1 MTSAYRSKWIIKRT
15 RGEIVGK
22 KFLGLFFL
30 MALATVSPARA
41 TDEHPHATCTGLEN
55 CCDDLTASCPQA
67 EFGGTKVAIVFGADE
82 YQSTFGTDLNDLKNG
97 RNDAAAVG
105 KALAEIGFSVRYVFD
120 PDPSRVLSEVTD
132 FASYLRRK
140 LASGEQD
147 PAESRAV
154 LYFAGHGMSDG
165 NSDYLIYRLKD
176 TSLPENQRFQAA
188 RIDTDGISRIFFGM
202 ETFDV
207 TLIFD
212 ACRTLTTLP
221 KTSDGKFKSTRGND
235 FVRDSF
241 ELSGTEHI
249 VVRSAS
255 RLNPASDDSGT
266 GNNGLFV
273 REFAFYV
280 RRPNLTP
287 AQIFALTSSSVYSAG
302 LYQQPDYDAKNARK
316 STFFPWHSVTAP
328 CETLETTLWT
338 TAAVYC
344 GNGQPAASCQARL
357 CRAWNDSRPET
368 VGDMA
373 CMRPDVFDRIGKLDE
388 LCAKPPYS
396 TATRKL
402 GRTTAALTDPEQ
414 ARSIAIAAQPV
425 FAQQFSEDDHA
436 LLASATVPAAKP
448 SFVDSEKLRETFL
461 RTSRVTT
468 MSGLPLNNTLT
479 ADVKAWPNSL
489 ASAVVTA
496 KEATGSSV
504 NSVRVDCDNLKCGD
518 GWAGV
523 SVAIG
528 HEIFRGHVLA
538 SDLPKPADGPHVFI
552 NYRNSDF
559 RIPPD
564 KADELKSQA
573 ARVKTAGGA
582 VALTAIVQK
591 NSPPNERFLPEARI
605 AEARILLGVNPEQPD
620 GIPDAS
626 IVETVIEVP
635 DKKNLPDL
643 VVDFLLSN

>member
-1 MTSAYRSKWIIKRT
+1 MTSAYLSQWIIKRT
-15 RGEIVGK
+15 RGEIMGK
-22 KFLGLFFL
+22 KFLGFFFF
-30 MALATVSPARA
+30 MALAVLSPARA

-55 CCDDLTASCPQA
+55 CCDDLTDTCPQA
-67 EFGGTKVAIVFGADE
+67 QFSGTKVAIVFGSDE
-82 YQSTFGTDLNDLKNG
+82 YQSTFGSDLNDLKNG

-105 KALAEIGFSVRYVFD
+105 KALTDIGFNVRYVFD
-120 PDPSRVLSEVTD
+120 PDPLRVLSEVTD

-176 TSLPENQRFQAA
+176 TSLPENKRSEAA

-221 KTSDGKFKSTRGND
+221 RTSDEKFKSTRGND

-287 AQIFALTSSSVYSAG
+287 DQIFALTSSSVYSAG
-302 LYQQPDYDAKNARK
+302 LYQQPDYNAKNARK
-316 STFFPWHSVTAP
+316 SSFCPWHSVTAP
-328 CETLETTLWT
+328 CETLETTLWK

-344 GNGQPAASCQARL
+344 INGQQAATCNAKLCQ
-357 CRAWNDSRPET
+357 AWNDSRPET
-368 VGDMA
+368 IGDMA

-396 TATRKL
+396 TAIRKL
-402 GRTTAALTDPEQ
+402 GRTTAELSDPEEV
-414 ARSIAIAAQPV
+414 RSIAIAAQPV
-425 FAQQFSEDDHA
+425 FTQQFSEDDHA
-436 LLASATVPAAKP
+436 LLASATQPAAKP
-448 SFVDSEKLRETFL
+448 SLVGEKLRETFL
-461 RTSRVTT
+461 RTSRVST
-468 MSGLPLNNTLT
+468 MSGLPLDNTLT
-479 ADVKAWPNSL
+479 ADVKAWPDTT

-496 KEATGSSV
+496 KEASESST
-504 NSVRVDCDNLKCGD
+504 NSVRLDCDNLKCGD

-528 HEIFRGHVLA
+528 REIFRGHVLA
-538 SDLPKPADGPHVFI
+538 SDLPKPAGGPHVFI
-552 NYRNSDF
+552 YYRNSDF

-564 KADELKSQA
+564 KLDELKSHA
-573 ARVKTAGGA
+573 ARVKAAGGA
-582 VALTAIVQK
+582 VAITAIVQK
-591 NSPPNERFLPEARI
+591 NSSPNERFLPEARI
-605 AEARILLGVNPEQPD
+605 SEARILLGATPAQPD

-643 VVDFLLSN
+643 VVDFLLPD